1 MALMNMKELV
11 KHDNELS
18 IRMMRSSPV
27 GPIIIAADSDGLIL
41 LSIITEDDFP
51 YITNRTADA
60 DSVRIADMALSQLA
74 DYFSGKR
81 ADFTMPLDLRSIT
94 EFQRAVLQE
103 TARIPYGQVRTYGQ
117 VAINIGRPRA
127 ARAVGGALAHN
138 PIGIIIP
145 CHRVVAHDGRLHGYS
160 SPYGI
165 RTKAALLEH
174 EGILIR
180 REHVLQAA
188 V

>member
-41 LSIITEDDFP
+41 SSIITEDDFP

-81 ADFTMPLDLRSIT
+81 ADFTLPLDIKSAT
-94 EFQRAVLQE
+94 DFQREVLLKTVE
-103 TARIPYGQVRTYGQ
+103 IPYGQVRTYGE
-117 VAINIGRPRA
+117 VAISIKRPQA
-127 ARAVGGALAHN
+127 TRAVGGALAHN

-145 CHRVVAHDGRLHGYS
+145 CHRVVAHDGHLRGFS
-160 SPYGI
+160 SPHGI
-165 RTKAALLEH
+165 RTKAVLLEH
-174 EGILIR
+174 EGILIKGER
-180 REHVLQAA
+180 VLPAA
-188 V
+188 A